1 MTHTSK
7 SLRLSD
13 LAVSALLV
21 AATATTRCNADQLCE
36 SGSRSFT
43 SSFLPKVYVNDG
55 TSGSFS
61 PTSLRQAFFMIGQG
75 AGAVDAAEIQDAMAR
90 CPPLGENGF
99 VDLGESANALQVTSP
114 DLNVSIA
121 NGVFVD
127 EAFPLNQAY
136 VDVLEESFGAP
147 ARQVNYQ
154 TDATAARDLINSFVS
169 NNTNGII
176 PQILSSDPD
185 PDTVLFLV
193 NALYFGAKWVKSFD
207 DAYPRKF
214 SDPAR
219 GEYAF
224 AQMMSETISVPLVQD
239 GGVYSAVSLP
249 YRPSGSGYEML
260 IIKPGGC
267 KMTDDGNRIGLNELI
282 NGESGICLD
291 GLLADAIA
299 RTGEAELTRTAVT
312 IPRFQIKWRAEEALK
327 TALKSLGLEKVFSQT
342 EADLSGIP
350 ADPSVQLFV
359 SQVVHQVDVRVNE
372 QGTEAAAATGLGISV
387 TSLPVAPPDEFT
399 ADEPFIYAILHRP
412 STTIL
417 FSGWVNMDALEI
429 DSPIMPMEESNGNVP
444 LCSSA
449 GPTCSGELVE
459 EKDGDDNNEKNVGE
473 DPDISSDGSTS
484 GASGLHVLLS
494 SRMAPT
500 VLLLMIAALQLV

>member
-1 MTHTSK
+1 MTLTSK
-7 SLRLSD
+7 SLRPSD

-21 AATATTRCNADQLCE
+21 AATATARCNADQLCE
-36 SGSRSFT
+36 TGSRSFT
-43 SSFLPKVYVNDG
+43 SSFLPKVFVSDG

-75 AGAVDAAEIQDAMAR
+75 AGAVDAAEIQDTMAR
-90 CPPLGENGF
+90 CPLSENGF
-99 VDLGESANALQVTSP
+99 TDLGESANALQVTSP

-127 EAFPLNQAY
+127 EAFPLSQAY
-136 VDVLEESFGAP
+136 VDVLEDSFGAP
-147 ARQVNYQ
+147 ATQVNYQ

-193 NALYFGAKWVKSFD
+193 NALYFGAKWVKPFE

-224 AQMMSETISVPLVQD
+224 AQMMSETTSVPLVQD

-267 KMTDDGNRIGLNELI
+267 KLTDDGNPIGLNELI

-299 RTGEAELTRTAVT
+299 RTDEAELTRTAVS
-312 IPRFQIKWRAEEALK
+312 IPRFQIKWRAEETLK
-327 TALKSLGLEKVFSQT
+327 TALKSLGLNKVFSPT

-399 ADEPFIYAILHRP
+399 ANEPFIYAILHRP
-412 STTIL
+412 SSTIL
-417 FSGWVNMDALEI
+417 FAGWVNMDALEI
-429 DSPIMPMEESNGNVP
+429 DSSIMPIEESDGNIPV
-444 LCSSA
+444 CSSA
-449 GPTCSGELVE
+449 GPTCSEELVE
-459 EKDGDDNNEKNVGE
+459 EKDGDDNNEKNVGG
-473 DPDISSDGSTS
+473 DPDISSGGSTS
-484 GASGLHVLLS
+484 GASGLLFS
-494 SRMAPT
+494 SQMAPT
-500 VLLLMIAALQLV
+500 LLLLMVAALQLVV